1 MFFRELAISLMV
13 IVLFFIALAT
23 AATIARNFNP
33 IVGITSIATI
43 VATFVLFWRLTK
55 KKDG

>member
-1 MFFRELAISLMV
+1 MV

-33 IVGITSIATI
+33 IVANTSIATI
-43 VATFVLFWRLTK
+43 VATSVLFWRLTK
-55 KKDG
+55 KKKKG